1 MNIMNYPLL
10 AGCFLISMNIL
21 LSACQVT
28 DSTDEPS
35 KQISEQKNIDE
46 SLNIAHTLKGRS
58 DGKGYDLVF
67 VADGFTQDEMVYFR
81 EAVNNYRTFSE
92 QYERV
97 FAGQQNAWNIHLVQI
112 PSNESG
118 VDEPKSGILKDTAF
132 DSSFECEWVDRII
145 CVNQE
150 KVLDTVSEYFP
161 QYDTILVLANS
172 TRNGGASLGNN
183 IITSSMNPNLNN
195 TIIHELGHGL
205 ANLGDEYTYGGV
217 NLPAIEPS
225 QPNLTLNN
233 DSDSVKWRH
242 WFEDE
247 DASVINIFEGG
258 NYLPSGVWRPSE
270 NSVMRTL
277 GQPFEAVNLEA
288 WSLALYKHSGT
299 YYQALPDTGSVNQ
312 TGPTQQF
319 EIELA
324 LGCELQN
331 IEWRINDVVVQ
342 ANPPN
347 LLTVSDQQKSY
358 VVQASIVDNSQVIR
372 KDSRHVSQDT
382 LTWWVSLH

>member
-1 MNIMNYPLL
+1 MNTPHLT
-10 AGCFLISMNIL
+10 GCFLTTLVAL
-21 LSACQVT
+21 LPACQIADNGEDTPGQVN
-28 DSTDEPS
+28 
-35 KQISEQKNIDE
+35 EQKYLE
-46 SLNIAHTLKGRS
+46 SSLKIAHTLKGRS

-67 VADGFTQDEMVYFR
+67 VADGFTQDEMVHFN

-92 QYERV
+92 QYESV
-97 FAGQQNAWNIHLVQI
+97 FAGQQNAWNIHLIQI

-118 VDEPKSGILKDTAF
+118 VDEPQTGTLKDTAF

-150 KVLDTVSEYFP
+150 KVLDVVSEHFP

-195 TIIHELGHGL
+195 IIIHELGHDL

-217 NLPAIEPS
+217 NLPATEPS

-233 DSDSVKWRH
+233 DADSVKWKH

-247 DASVINIFEGG
+247 NASPINIYEGG
-258 NYLPSGVWRPSE
+258 NYFQSGVWRPTE

-312 TGPTQQF
+312 TGPEQQF

-324 LGCELQN
+324 LGHELQT
-331 IEWRINDVVVQ
+331 IEWRVNDVLVQ
-342 ANPPN
+342 TIPPN
-347 LLTVSDQQKSY
+347 LLTVSDQNQSY
-358 VVQASIVDNSQVIR
+358 VVQANIVDNSQVIR
-372 KDSRHVSQDT
+372 KDNRQVSQDT
-382 LTWWVSLH
+382 LTWWVSLD

>member
-1 MNIMNYPLL
+1 MNIMNYPLI
-10 AGCFLISMNIL
+10 AGCFLISATVL

-28 DSTDEPS
+28 NSTEKS
-35 KQISEQKNIDE
+35 SNTVSEQKNVNN
-46 SLNIAHTLKGRS
+46 SLKFAHTLKGRS

-67 VADGFTQDEMVYFR
+67 VADGFTQDEMVYFH

-92 QYERV
+92 QYENV
-97 FAGQQNAWNIHLVQI
+97 FAGQQNAWNIHLIQI

-118 VDEPKSGILKDTAF
+118 VDEPKSGILKDTTF

-150 KVLDTVSEYFP
+150 KVLDVVSEHFP

-183 IITSSMNPNLNN
+183 IITSSMNRNLNN

-217 NLPAIEPS
+217 NLPATEPS

-233 DSDSVKWRH
+233 DADSVKWRH
-242 WFEDE
+242 WLEDE
-247 DASVINIFEGG
+247 NAWAINIFEGG
-258 NYLPSGVWRPSE
+258 NYLPSGVWRPTE

-288 WSLALYKHSGT
+288 WSLALYEHSGT
-299 YYQALPDTGSVNQ
+299 YYQALPATGSVKQ
-312 TGPTQQF
+312 AGDEQQF

-324 LGCELQN
+324 LGTDLQN
-331 IEWRINDVVVQ
+331 IEWRVNDVVVQ
-342 ANPPN
+342 ASLPN
-347 LLTVSDQQKSY
+347 LLTVNDQKQSY
-358 VVQASIVDNSQVIR
+358 VVQASIVDSSQVIR

-382 LTWWVSLH
+382 LTWWVSLD